1 MQQPP
6 FFSLSSVTFAFP
18 FVPSSLFAPSG
29 PFPLPCVSLSSAGAS
44 VLGAGFSSVLIS
56 SLGAGLSSTLGSSL
70 GGTVVVVVAWAGCD
84 AGTAAGMAFSF
95 FFFSSSSSSE
105 VEPVVELPSLSF
117 FSASEVSSLLVVESL
132 DEGGSLVFS
141 LVSSG
146 AVDGVVVV
154 VVMGAGVGVGVGVVV
169 AAGVD
174 EGAEVIVD
182 VSDGCGMGVGVGLGS
197 SFNNLGASAVCV
209 GCAVGAVDGVATS

>member
-154 VVMGAGVGVGVGVVV
+154 VVMEMGVGVVV